1 MLMVEYHPGV
11 MVLPRI
17 RLLTHVEPLNA
28 LRQHNRR
35 GKWRSRHQASDALSG
50 YPLKAH
56 QQCKLALH
64 RGGECQSVPQKFEHR
79 L

>member
-1 MLMVEYHPGV
+1 MVEYHPGV
-11 MVLPRI
+11 MVLPGI
-17 RLLTHVEPLNA
+17 RLLPHVEPLNA

-56 QQCKLALH
+56 QQRQLALH
-64 RGGECQSVPQKFEHR
+64 RGGECEGVPQKFEHR